1 MNFGSVQV
9 AIPVTIVLAGQRRAE
24 IPFYRLKQQLT
35 AQEIRCQMT
44 TYWHNSLHSACSI
57 SHPNEVLRRIKKG
70 FRGKPMHSPKR
81 MLFLDLVL
89 SLFRLNGLL
98 IAEGDEMTEALGL
111 TSARWK
117 VIGVIALSNSGLTVP
132 GIARVLGQSRQAV
145 QRITDVMATD
155 GLLSY
160 EPNPKH
166 KRSVL
171 VELTEE
177 GKTAYKDLRDVQ
189 DPWAIDNTEDI
200 PIEELDGGLRLV
212 RRLIQKF
219 DK

>member
-1 MNFGSVQV
+1 
-9 AIPVTIVLAGQRRAE
+9 
-24 IPFYRLKQQLT
+24 
-35 AQEIRCQMT
+35 
-44 TYWHNSLHSACSI
+44 
-57 SHPNEVLRRIKKG
+57 
-70 FRGKPMHSPKR
+70 MHSPKR

-98 IAEGDEMTEALGL
+98 ISEGDDMTEALGL

-117 VIGVIALSNSGLTVP
+117 VIGVIALSSSGLTVP

-145 QRITDVMATD
+145 QRITDVMVTD

-160 EPNPKH
+160 QTNPKH

-171 VELTEE
+171 VVLTEE
-177 GKTAYKDLRDVQ
+177 GKTAYQALRDVQ
-189 DPWAIDNTEDI
+189 DPWAIRNTEDI
-200 PIEELDGGLRLV
+200 PIEDLDAGLRLV
-212 RRLIQKF
+212 HRLIQKF

>member
-1 MNFGSVQV
+1 
-9 AIPVTIVLAGQRRAE
+9 
-24 IPFYRLKQQLT
+24 
-35 AQEIRCQMT
+35 
-44 TYWHNSLHSACSI
+44 
-57 SHPNEVLRRIKKG
+57 
-70 FRGKPMHSPKR
+70 MHSPKR

-98 IAEGDEMTEALGL
+98 IAEGDDMTEALGL

-160 EPNPKH
+160 QSNPKH

-171 VELTEE
+171 VLLTEE

-200 PIEELDGGLRLV
+200 PIEELDAGLRLV

>member
-1 MNFGSVQV
+1 
-9 AIPVTIVLAGQRRAE
+9 
-24 IPFYRLKQQLT
+24 
-35 AQEIRCQMT
+35 
-44 TYWHNSLHSACSI
+44 
-57 SHPNEVLRRIKKG
+57 
-70 FRGKPMHSPKR
+70 MHSPKR

-89 SLFRLNGLL
+89 SVFRLNGLL
-98 IAEGDEMTEALGL
+98 VAEGDAMTEDLGL

-117 VIGVIALSNSGLTVP
+117 VIGAIALSNTGLTVP

-145 QRITDVMATD
+145 QRITDVMVED

-160 EPNPKH
+160 IRNPKH

-171 VELTEE
+171 VTLTEQ
-177 GKTAYKDLRDVQ
+177 GKNVYSDLREVQ
-189 DPWAIDNTEDI
+189 DPWAIDTTEDI
-200 PIEELDGGLRLV
+200 PIEELDSALRLV

>member
-1 MNFGSVQV
+1 
-9 AIPVTIVLAGQRRAE
+9 
-24 IPFYRLKQQLT
+24 
-35 AQEIRCQMT
+35 
-44 TYWHNSLHSACSI
+44 
-57 SHPNEVLRRIKKG
+57 
-70 FRGKPMHSPKR
+70 MHSPKR
-81 MLFLDLVL
+81 ILFLDLVL

-98 IAEGDEMTEALGL
+98 IAEGDDMTEALGL

-160 EPNPKH
+160 QSNPKH

-171 VELTEE
+171 VLLTEE

-189 DPWAIDNTEDI
+189 DPWALDNTEDI
-200 PIEELDGGLRLV
+200 PIEELDVGLRLV

>member
-1 MNFGSVQV
+1 M
-9 AIPVTIVLAGQRRAE
+9 
-24 IPFYRLKQQLT
+24 
-35 AQEIRCQMT
+35 
-44 TYWHNSLHSACSI
+44 
-57 SHPNEVLRRIKKG
+57 G
-70 FRGKPMHSPKR
+70 FRGKSMHSPKR

-89 SLFRLNGLL
+89 SVFRLNGLL
-98 IAEGDEMTEALGL
+98 IAEGDDMTEALGL

-117 VIGVIALSNSGLTVP
+117 VIGVIALSNAGLTVP

-145 QRITDVMATD
+145 QRITDVMVTD

-160 EPNPKH
+160 QPNPKH

-171 VELTEE
+171 VVLTEE
-177 GKTAYKDLRDVQ
+177 GRAAYKDLRDVQ
-189 DPWAIDNTEDI
+189 DPWAIENTEDI
-200 PIEELDGGLRLV
+200 PSEELDAGLRLV

>member
-1 MNFGSVQV
+1 
-9 AIPVTIVLAGQRRAE
+9 
-24 IPFYRLKQQLT
+24 
-35 AQEIRCQMT
+35 
-44 TYWHNSLHSACSI
+44 
-57 SHPNEVLRRIKKG
+57 
-70 FRGKPMHSPKR
+70 MHSPKR

-98 IAEGDEMTEALGL
+98 IAEGDNMTEALGL

-145 QRITDVMATD
+145 QRITDVMVTD

-160 EPNPKH
+160 QSNPKH

-171 VELTEE
+171 VVLTEE

-200 PIEELDGGLRLV
+200 PIEELDVGLRLV

>member
-1 MNFGSVQV
+1 
-9 AIPVTIVLAGQRRAE
+9 
-24 IPFYRLKQQLT
+24 
-35 AQEIRCQMT
+35 
-44 TYWHNSLHSACSI
+44 
-57 SHPNEVLRRIKKG
+57 
-70 FRGKPMHSPKR
+70 MHSPKR

-89 SLFRLNGLL
+89 SIFRLNGLL

-145 QRITDVMATD
+145 QRITDVMVTN

-160 EPNPKH
+160 QSNPKH

-171 VELTEE
+171 VVLTEE

-189 DPWAIDNTEDI
+189 DPWAIENTEDI
-200 PIEELDGGLRLV
+200 PSEELDAGLRLV

>member
-1 MNFGSVQV
+1 
-9 AIPVTIVLAGQRRAE
+9 
-24 IPFYRLKQQLT
+24 
-35 AQEIRCQMT
+35 
-44 TYWHNSLHSACSI
+44 
-57 SHPNEVLRRIKKG
+57 
-70 FRGKPMHSPKR
+70 MHSPKR

-98 IAEGDEMTEALGL
+98 IAEGDDMTEALGL

-145 QRITDVMATD
+145 QRITDVMVTD

-160 EPNPKH
+160 QSNPKH

-171 VELTEE
+171 VVLTEE

-200 PIEELDGGLRLV
+200 PIEELDVGLRLV

>member
-1 MNFGSVQV
+1 
-9 AIPVTIVLAGQRRAE
+9 
-24 IPFYRLKQQLT
+24 
-35 AQEIRCQMT
+35 
-44 TYWHNSLHSACSI
+44 
-57 SHPNEVLRRIKKG
+57 
-70 FRGKPMHSPKR
+70 MHSPKR

-98 IAEGDEMTEALGL
+98 IAEGDDMTEALGL

-117 VIGVIALSNSGLTVP
+117 VIGVIALANSGLTVP

-145 QRITDVMATD
+145 QRITDVMVTD

-160 EPNPKH
+160 QPNPKH

-171 VELTEE
+171 VILTEE
-177 GKTAYKDLRDVQ
+177 GRAAYKDLRDVQ
-189 DPWAIDNTEDI
+189 DPWAIQNTEDI
-200 PIEELDGGLRLV
+200 PIEDLDAGLRLV

>member
-1 MNFGSVQV
+1 M
-9 AIPVTIVLAGQRRAE
+9 
-24 IPFYRLKQQLT
+24 
-35 AQEIRCQMT
+35 
-44 TYWHNSLHSACSI
+44 
-57 SHPNEVLRRIKKG
+57 G

-98 IAEGDEMTEALGL
+98 IAEGDNMTEALGL

-145 QRITDVMATD
+145 QRITDVMVTD

-160 EPNPKH
+160 QSNPKH

-171 VELTEE
+171 VVLTEE

-189 DPWAIDNTEDI
+189 DPWAIENTEDI
-200 PIEELDGGLRLV
+200 PIEELDAGLRLV